1 MPLIRWLEKFNE
13 HSEQSTRHRRELM
26 AEQLV
31 SFDEV
36 KRQISIVDVLR
47 HYGFLDALQQK
58 GDQLVGLC
66 PFHKEGK
73 PSFKVTPARNIWHC
87 FSGACGNPAGGDI
100 IDLVCAAERISMA
113 HRNSARRRAA
123 LLLQERFDLTPPA
136 PAQESTKESRAPQ
149 HRKQAGRTEDDQE
162 KRDEAKQQANAGPE
176 STLPAVIN
184 PALGFTLKNLD
195 YERAYEYAEMRGI
208 HRTTAEQFGLA
219 VALAGGYKGR
229 LVIPLLDYQDGQE
242 VLVGYAARALDESE
256 PKYLFPSR
264 EKGFKKSHLVYNLAH
279 MRAHRA
285 AVVVEGFFDCMKVS
299 QAGFPVVAILGS
311 DMSTQQ
317 AELLCAHFERMVLFF
332 DGDAAGRQGTDRALV
347 EIGRRGRYVRAVML
361 PDGLQPDQ
369 LAEAEIRRLLRR

>member
-1 MPLIRWLEKFNE
+1 V
-13 HSEQSTRHRRELM
+13 

-87 FSGACGNPAGGDI
+87 FSGACGSPAGGDI
-100 IDLVCAAERISMA
+100 TDLVCAAERISMA

-123 LLLQERFDLTPPA
+123 LLLHDWFGLTPSA
-136 PAQESTKESRAPQ
+136 PEKVMESRAPQ
-149 HRKQAGRTEDDQE
+149 HWKKAGRAVDEQ
-162 KRDEAKQQANAGPE
+162 KNKDEAEQQASAGLDSTQPE
-176 STLPAVIN
+176 VIN
-184 PALGFTLKNLD
+184 PPLGFVLKNLD
-195 YERAYEYAEMRGI
+195 YERAYEYAEGRGI
-208 HRTTAEQFGLA
+208 SRTTAEQFGLT

-229 LVIPLLDYQDGQE
+229 LVIPLIAPQG
-242 VLVGYAARALDESE
+242 LVGYAARSLDESE

-264 EKGFKKSHLVYNLAH
+264 DKGFYKSHLVYHLAKV
-279 MRAHRA
+279 MGQRAV
-285 AVVVEGFFDCMKVS
+285 VVVEGFFDCMKVT
-299 QAGFPVVAILGS
+299 QAGFPCVSLMGCDIS
-311 DMSTQQ
+311 QYQ
-317 AELLCAHFERMVLFF
+317 AELLCAHFTHLVLFL

-347 EIGRRGRYVRAVML
+347 AIGRRGRYVRAVLL
-361 PDGLQPDQ
+361 PDGCQPDQ
-369 LAEAEIRRLLRR
+369 LAEDEIKRLLAR